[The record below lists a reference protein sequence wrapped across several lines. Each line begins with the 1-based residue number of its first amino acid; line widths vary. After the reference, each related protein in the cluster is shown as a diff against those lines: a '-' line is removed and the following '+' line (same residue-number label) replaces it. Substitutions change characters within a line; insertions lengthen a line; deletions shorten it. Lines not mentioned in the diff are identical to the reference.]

1 MTDNIKSVNIDELKT
16 EAKRLLELKKSI
28 KEDEQERKKIFN
40 EYTRIMMKIK
50 YYTDEE
56 YKENKKNQQKNT
68 TNN

>member
-1 MTDNIKSVNIDELKT
+1 MN
-16 EAKRLLELKKSI
+16 KK
-28 KEDEQERKKIFN
+28 ERKFFN
-40 EYTRIMMKIK
+40 EYARIMMKIK